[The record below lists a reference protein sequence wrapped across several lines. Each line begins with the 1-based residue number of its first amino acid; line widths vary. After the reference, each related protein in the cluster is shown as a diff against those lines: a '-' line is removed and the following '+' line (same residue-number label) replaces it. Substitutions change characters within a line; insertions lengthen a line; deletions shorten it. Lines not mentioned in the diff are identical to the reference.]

1 MATQTWYLNFINTGG
16 GANRLFWDLSQASNI
31 AEAATTSG
39 WVVAKTAA
47 LNYALF
53 VNNAAENKG
62 FSTTLAPNN
71 TAPTLS
77 ATYTTPVGFDGP
89 LYLNNNCISTL
100 YPYNG
105 YFPAGNWIFTFG
117 FRAVSN
123 GGTQDGRIR
132 LRLYKSGASF
142 TNVTELTTPASAPL
156 IGTTVTNLATGAT
169 QFSVVTFAAPIIQ
182 LNNEYLHCKLAWE
195 ITGQAG
201 SNNAD
206 VDFRDGNTCT
216 MESPEFQARTRTV
229 S

>member
-1 MATQTWYLNFINTGG
+1 MAIQTWYLNFINTGG
-16 GANRLFWDLSQASNI
+16 GVNRLFWDLSQASNI

-53 VNNAAENKG
+53 VNNAAENTG
-62 FSTTLAPNN
+62 FTTTLAPNN

-77 ATYTTPVGFDGP
+77 ATFNTPVGFDGP
-89 LYLNNNCISTL
+89 LYMNNNCISTL

-105 YFPAGNWIFTFG
+105 YFPAGNWTFNFG
-117 FRAVSN
+117 FRAVTA
-123 GGTQDGRIR
+123 GGQQDGRIR

-142 TNVTELTTPASAPL
+142 TNVTELTTAGANPL
-156 IGTTVTNLATGAT
+156 TGTTVTNLATAAT
-169 QFSVVTFAAPIIQ
+169 QFSVVTFAAPIIE
-182 LNNEYLHCKLAWE
+182 LDNEYLHCKLAWE
-195 ITGQAG
+195 ITGAGG

-216 MESPEFQARTRTV
+216 MVSPEFQARTRSVT
-229 S
+229 